1 MSDPWAGWW
10 RLYTSGFPA
19 CQGPSPPILMNPRT
33 SQGFPKFPDWSRG
46 IKQAAKCF
54 PMPIIFFYR
63 ELNDARDN
71 EQNQSGC
78 GDRNDRLTIDEKR

>member
-1 MSDPWAGWW
+1 LGWLVAALYKRLSGLPRSVAADPDD
-10 RLYTSGFPA
+10 
-19 CQGPSPPILMNPRT
+19 PRT
-33 SQGFPKFPDWSRG
+33 SQGFPKFPDWSCG

-71 EQNQSGC
+71 ERNQSGC